1 MIEDYWQIT
10 LISRLSKKHVLILT
24 LLLLWITACTAQH
37 AGPRYV
43 IYYNSDASPA
53 SDLIGLPYT
62 HVILSFV
69 TLDLTDDETLELA
82 INPHLETPLQI
93 VHRLQADDKKVLISF
108 GGGDM
113 TLEAYQK
120 AVGKELELAR
130 KLAELVDLHG
140 LDGVDLDF
148 ELTET
153 LTHPPRDGTFDGKAF
168 LIALTQALRQTL
180 PEDALIT
187 HAPQAPYLDP
197 GWHQGPY
204 LHILKQTGQAIDW
217 ITVQYYNNPDFDL
230 PVASHLVGD
239 QHNPFP
245 ASYAGIVSADSGLE
259 WPVEKTLV
267 GLPVY
272 SADAVNGH
280 LAPDVVRTQVLNP
293 LVQRFGHRFG
303 GLTGWQFS
311 THTHD
316 HQYWNDQLS
325 TALHA
330 DPQ

>member
-1 MIEDYWQIT
+1 M
-10 LISRLSKKHVLILT
+10 
-24 LLLLWITACTAQH
+24 
-37 AGPRYV
+37 

-69 TLDLTDDETLELA
+69 TLDPANGETLELV
-82 INPHLETPLQI
+82 INPKLEAPLQM
-93 VHRLQADDKKVLISF
+93 VHQLQADGKKVLLSF

-113 TLEAYQK
+113 TLEAYQQ
-120 AVGKELELAR
+120 AVGKEPELAQ
-130 KLAELVDLHG
+130 KLAELLDRYG

-153 LTHPPRDGTFDGKAF
+153 LMHPPRDGTFDGKAY
-168 LIALTQALRQTL
+168 LIALTQALRQSL
-180 PEDALIT
+180 PEGTLIT

-197 GWHQGPY
+197 DWHQGPY
-204 LHILKQTGQAIDW
+204 LDILKQAGHAIDW

-239 QHNPFP
+239 QHDPFP
-245 ASYAGIVSADSGLE
+245 ASYTGIVSDQSGFE

-267 GLPVY
+267 GLPIY
-272 SADAVNGH
+272 SADATNGH
-280 LAPDVVRTQVLNP
+280 LAPEVVRSQVLNP
-293 LVQRFGHRFG
+293 LIQRFGNRFG

-311 THTHD
+311 THTQD
-316 HQYWNDQLS
+316 HQYWNEQLS
-325 TALHA
+325 TALHTK
-330 DPQ
+330 PE